1 LPSRCFPLQGFS
13 AVLGMRLSDFYEKR
27 RRYWFRFVEKGVK
40 HHKVPFI
47 TKPRIAVTGR
57 FLGRSSG
64 RGEGGGGELMYCSF
78 VRSLD
83 VCLRANTPDSDQAYG

>member
-1 LPSRCFPLQGFS
+1 LL
-13 AVLGMRLSDFYEKR
+13 R
-27 RRYWFRFVEKGVK
+27 RASSTTKS
-40 HHKVPFI
+40 PFI